1 MDINGLRQE
10 IDSIDK
16 QLTELFEKRMK
27 TAAEIA
33 AYKKENGL
41 AVYDRERERKVFNK
55 VTEMTSPEIQ
65 NYTKTLYQTIFDLSR
80 SYQKKLINPASE
92 LAKMLDEVTAST
104 PLQRPDRA
112 VVACQGVEGAYSQFA
127 CDKLFAYPSIMYFAG
142 FEDVFKAVE
151 SGLCRYG
158 ILPLE
163 NSTAGSVNSVYDL
176 MKEYKFYIT
185 HSTKLCIG
193 HSLLVPVGTELA
205 DIKEVFSHEQA
216 LNQCSDFIK
225 SIGAK
230 VTVCKNTAA
239 AAKMVAESGRKDC
252 AAIGSKDCAE
262 LYSLKVLKS
271 GVQNTDNNYTRF
283 ICISKTPEIYPGAK
297 KTSIMLTIPH
307 KPGSLYSI
315 ISKFA
320 ALGLNMTK
328 LESRPIP
335 GSNFEFMFYFDIDA
349 SVYSENLKALL
360 SELESDCEQFSY
372 LGSYTE
378 D

>member
-1 MDINGLRQE
+1 MDINELRLE

-27 TAAEIA
+27 TAANIA

-80 SYQKKLINPASE
+80 SYQKKLMNPTSD

-142 FEDVFKAVE
+142 FEDVFKAVD

-176 MKEYKFYIT
+176 MKKYKFYIT

-193 HSLLVPVGTELA
+193 HSLLAPVGTKLD

-262 LYSLKVLKS
+262 LYSLKILKS

-307 KPGSLYSI
+307 KPGSLYNI

-360 SELESDCEQFSY
+360 GELESDCEQFSY

>member
-1 MDINGLRQE
+1 MDINELRQE

-80 SYQKKLINPASE
+80 SYQKKLMNPTSD
-92 LAKMLDEVTAST
+92 LSKMLDGVTAST

-142 FEDVFKAVE
+142 FEDVFKAVD

-193 HSLLVPVGTELA
+193 HSLLVPAGTELA
-205 DIKEVFSHEQA
+205 DIKEIFSHEQA

-230 VTVCKNTAA
+230 ATVCKNTAA

-262 LYSLKVLKS
+262 LYALKVLRS

-307 KPGSLYSI
+307 KPGSLYNI